1 MESQVTQ
8 PGPASHSMLKG
19 GRSNRRAF
27 KDKAAQ
33 IGVTI
38 GGTMVFVALLLIFF
52 YLLYVIKPIFDSAD
66 VTPVKTVSYQHADV
80 PTLMVGAE
88 EQNEVMYRV
97 AVDGQVDFYT
107 VADGSLL
114 SSFTPPLPAGV
125 TVTSAAVAVPS
136 EQRFALGLSNGQ
148 VLVAG
153 LEFGLSYPNN
163 KRLITP
169 KLRYPAGETPITV
182 DETGSAIHKLTFT
195 YSSDKMSFAYQDES
209 GVWRLTRLEGQENMM
224 TEEVEWVSTTSQ
236 IQDAPK
242 KVSHELMTPDQRQLM
257 LQTGNK
263 IFVYDIRDTDS
274 LDLLQVIDVERAK
287 AQVNNVALLAGAS
300 SLLVSYDTGIVA
312 QYFQVSGPKGRLYQE
327 IRQFDDLP
335 PIESLTSEFYR
346 KSFATVSPE
355 GELTLLY
362 TTSHRELFDEKFD
375 LKNPGKMGFTP
386 RSNGIVV
393 EADKKLHIFSVE
405 NSHPEVSWSAM
416 WDKVWY
422 EGYPEPKYVWQ
433 STSGSDDFEAK
444 LSLMPLAYGTM
455 KAAFYAMLFAVP
467 LAIAGAIYTAYFM
480 SPKVRG
486 FVKPTIEIMEALPTV
501 ILGFLAGLW
510 LAPLIEEHLPG
521 ILILLTLLPTS
532 ILASAY
538 GWSKLPAAWKQRLPE
553 VYQELMLIPVV
564 CFVGWFSFAVSPI
577 IEVALFDGNTRQ
589 FITNELGITFDQ
601 RNALVVGIAMGFA
614 VIPTIFSIAEDAIFS
629 VPRHLSNGSLALGA
643 TPWQTL
649 TRVVLLTASPGIF
662 SAIMMGLG
670 RAVGETMIVLMATGN
685 TAIMEWSVFE
695 GMRTLAANIAVE
707 MPESAIGSSHYRV
720 LFLAAFVLFIFTFFF
735 NTIAEVV
742 RQRLR
747 ERYSSL

>member
-8 PGPASHSMLKG
+8 PGSASHSMLKG

-33 IGVTI
+33 ISVTI

-66 VTPVKTVSYQHADV
+66 VTPVKSVSYQHADV

-97 AVDGQVDFYT
+97 SVHGQVDFYT

-114 SSFTPPLPAGV
+114 SSFTPTLPAGV

-148 VLVAG
+148 VIVAG
-153 LEFGLSYPNN
+153 LEFGLTYPNN

-209 GVWRLTRLEGQENMM
+209 SVWRLTRLEGQENMM

-312 QYFQVSGPKGRLYQE
+312 QYFQVNGEKGRLYQE

-335 PIESLTSEFYR
+335 PISSITSEFYR

-362 TTSHRELFDEKFD
+362 TTSHRELFDAKFD

-422 EGYPEPKYVWQ
+422 EGYPEPQYVWQ

-467 LAIAGAIYTAYFM
+467 LSVAGAIYTAYFM

-521 ILILLTLLPTS
+521 ILILLILLPTS
-532 ILASAY
+532 ILTSAY
-538 GWSKLPAAWKQRLPE
+538 GWSRLPGKWKQRLPE

>member
-8 PGPASHSMLKG
+8 PGSASHSMLKG

-33 IGVTI
+33 ISVTI

-66 VTPVKTVSYQHADV
+66 VTPVKSVSYQHADV

-97 AVDGQVDFYT
+97 SVHGQVDFYT

-114 SSFTPPLPAGV
+114 SSFTPTLPAGV

-148 VLVAG
+148 VIVAG
-153 LEFGLSYPNN
+153 LEFGLTYPNN

-312 QYFQVSGPKGRLYQE
+312 QYFQVNGEKGRLYQE

-335 PIESLTSEFYR
+335 PISSITSEFYR

-362 TTSHRELFDEKFD
+362 TTSHRELFDAKFD

-422 EGYPEPKYVWQ
+422 EGYPEPQYVWQ

-467 LAIAGAIYTAYFM
+467 LSVAGAIYTAYFM

-521 ILILLTLLPTS
+521 ILILLILLPTS
-532 ILASAY
+532 ILTSAY
-538 GWSKLPAAWKQRLPE
+538 GWSRLPGKWKQRLPE

>member
-8 PGPASHSMLKG
+8 PGSASHSMLKG

-107 VADGSLL
+107 VADGNLL

>member
-8 PGPASHSMLKG
+8 PGSASHSMLKG

-107 VADGSLL
+107 VADGNLL

-169 KLRYPAGETPITV
+169 KLRYPAGETPITIN
-182 DETGSAIHKLTFT
+182 ETGGAINKLTFS

-209 GVWRLTRLEGQENMM
+209 GIWRLTRLEGQENMM

-263 IFVYDIRDTDS
+263 IFVYDIRDIDS

-335 PIESLTSEFYR
+335 PIESITSEFYR

-521 ILILLTLLPTS
+521 ILILLILLPTS

-538 GWSKLPAAWKQRLPE
+538 GWSQLPAAWKQRLPE

-564 CFVGWFSFAVSPI
+564 CFVGWFSFAISPI